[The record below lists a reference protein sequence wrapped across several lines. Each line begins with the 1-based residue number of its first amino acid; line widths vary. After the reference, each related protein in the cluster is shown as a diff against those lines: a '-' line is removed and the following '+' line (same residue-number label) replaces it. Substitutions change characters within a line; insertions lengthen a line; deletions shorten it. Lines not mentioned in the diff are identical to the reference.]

1 MCLPRRARAAAR
13 EPLGAI
19 EEGVAPT
26 GLVLPLPLTIFIA
39 IIVLSFFLLDFVEP
53 FLPGGV
59 VVPVLGGG
67 LR

>member
-13 EPLGAI
+13 EPLASI

-39 IIVLSFFLLDFVEP
+39 IIVLSFFLLDFVEL